1 MQIRQKMN
9 KVTAGYK
16 MLMVLA
22 NVDGKHLEEEHELIV
37 NFLGKDFDPHTI
49 GAAIETEQVRLQA
62 LSPENQMLEFREA
75 MNAYYSQTSAAER
88 SAFLQ
93 LAMDLVKSDE
103 HLSPEENSFI
113 NKLFDAWGE
122 TE

>member
-1 MQIRQKMN
+1 MN

-22 NVDGKHLEEEHELIV
+22 NVDGAHLEEEHALIV
-37 NFLGKDFDPHTI
+37 SYLGESFDPRTI
-49 GAAIETEQVRLQA
+49 GLAMESERIRLQA
-62 LSPENQMLEFREA
+62 LAAEAQMLEFREA
-75 MNAYYSQTSAAER
+75 MNAYYSQSSSTER
-88 SAFLQ
+88 SSFLQ
-93 LAMDLVKSDE
+93 LAMDLIKSDN
-103 HLSPEENSFI
+103 HISSEENIFI

>member
-1 MQIRQKMN
+1 MN
-9 KVTAGYK
+9 KITAGYK

-22 NVDGKHLEEEHELIV
+22 NVDGAHLEEEHALIV
-37 NFLGKDFDPHTI
+37 NYLGENFDPRTI
-49 GAAIETEQVRLQA
+49 GIAMESERIRLQA
-62 LSPENQMLEFREA
+62 LAADALMIEFREA
-75 MNAYYSQTSAAER
+75 MNAFYSQSSGAER

-93 LAMDLVKSDE
+93 LAMDLIKSDN
-103 HLSPEENSFI
+103 HISREENTFI

>member
-1 MQIRQKMN
+1 MN
-9 KVTAGYK
+9 KITAGYK

-22 NVDGKHLEEEHELIV
+22 NVDGKQLEEEHALIV
-37 NFLGKDFDPHTI
+37 AYLGENYDPRTI
-49 GAAIETEQVRLQA
+49 GIAMESEQIRIQA
-62 LSPENQMLEFREA
+62 LPTEMQMLEFREA
-75 MNAYYSQTSAAER
+75 MNAFYSQSNIAER

-93 LAMDLVKSDE
+93 LAMDLIKSDD
-103 HLSPEENSFI
+103 HISKEENVFI

>member
-1 MQIRQKMN
+1 MN

-22 NVDGKHLEEEHELIV
+22 NVDGRHLDEEQELIV
-37 NFLGKDFDPHTI
+37 NFLGEDFDPQTI
-49 GAAIETEQVRLQA
+49 GATMQLEQVRLQA
-62 LSPENQMLEFREA
+62 LSAESQMLEFREA
-75 MNAYYSQTSAAER
+75 MNAYFSQSSANER
-88 SAFLQ
+88 SSFLQ
-93 LAMDLVKSDE
+93 LAMDLVKSDDK
-103 HLSPEENSFI
+103 LTPEENIFI

>member
-1 MQIRQKMN
+1 MN

-37 NFLGKDFDPHTI
+37 NFLGKDYDPLTI
-49 GAAIETEQVRLQA
+49 GVTMQLEQVRLQA
-62 LSPENQMLEFREA
+62 LSIETQMLEFREA
-75 MNAYYSQTSAAER
+75 MNAFYSQSTSAER
-88 SAFLQ
+88 STFLQ

-103 HLSPEENSFI
+103 LLSPEENIFI

>member
-1 MQIRQKMN
+1 MN
-9 KVTAGYK
+9 KITAGYK

-22 NVDGKHLEEEHELIV
+22 NVDGKHLEEEHALIV
-37 NFLGKDFDPHTI
+37 NYLGENYDPRTI
-49 GAAIETEQVRLQA
+49 GIAMESELIRLQA
-62 LSPENQMLEFREA
+62 LPADIQMLEFREA
-75 MNAYYSQTSAAER
+75 MNVFYSSSNAAER

-93 LAMDLVKSDE
+93 LAMDLIKTDDHISK
-103 HLSPEENSFI
+103 EENNFI